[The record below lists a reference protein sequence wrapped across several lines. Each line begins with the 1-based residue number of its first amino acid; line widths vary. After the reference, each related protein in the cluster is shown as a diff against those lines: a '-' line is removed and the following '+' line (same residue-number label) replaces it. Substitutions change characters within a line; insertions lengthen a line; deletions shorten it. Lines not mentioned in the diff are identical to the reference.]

1 MIAFDVDLFS
11 QLGRVI
17 GLVKQFVKT
26 FFSDHDGFIAA
37 RAREECARA
46 HMRMHAYACVRRH
59 AHASAHVYAYEAGR
73 EDRGSRLG
81 DAYWAAR
88 IAST

>member
-1 MIAFDVDLFS
+1 MIAFGVALFS

-37 RAREECARA
+37 RAREECACA
-46 HMRMHAYACVRRH
+46 HMRMHVHVRVRVC
-59 AHASAHVYAYEAGR
+59 A
-73 EDRGSRLG
+73 
-81 DAYWAAR
+81 
-88 IAST
+88 